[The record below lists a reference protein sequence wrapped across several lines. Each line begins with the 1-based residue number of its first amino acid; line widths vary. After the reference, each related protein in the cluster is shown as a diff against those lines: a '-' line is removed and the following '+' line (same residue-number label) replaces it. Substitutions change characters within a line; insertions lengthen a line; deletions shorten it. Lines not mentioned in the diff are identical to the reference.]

1 MQGTAAPVL
10 LQALALP
17 ASAQVGQRIAK
28 KLLTEQ
34 IAALKGST
42 AADKRFATDQL
53 EDLHWLA
60 ALKPSTVGLA
70 AWQTDTHDYL
80 EVAVLHAHLRPAATK
95 PSATSTAQ
103 LNRLVQLIH
112 RVIPYPVVLITTQ
125 ATPSGVQEQLSLA
138 HKRRTLSSGSAMVLE
153 QLVSTPWLA
162 QTDLQDAINKVASH
176 AIIHWPTAQF
186 LINLALSNPQST
198 TQRHLHARY
207 DGWLQSIEAL
217 AAAARNGRFALCPTP
232 TEAASR
238 RSALQHCA
246 QLDAQLASLRTQASK
261 ASQLA
266 QRAAL
271 NLKIADLM
279 AQRQAME
286 SQL

>member
-1 MQGTAAPVL
+1 MQGTEAPVL

-28 KLLTEQ
+28 KLLSEQ
-34 IAALKGST
+34 IAALKAST
-42 AADKRFATDQL
+42 AADKRLGTDLL

-80 EVAVLHAHLRPAATK
+80 EVAVLHAQLRPTATQ

-103 LNRLVQLIH
+103 LSRLVQLIH

-162 QTDLQDAINKVASH
+162 QSELQDAINKIAAP
-176 AIIHWPTAQF
+176 AIIHWPTALF
-186 LINLALSNPQST
+186 LINLALSSPLST
-198 TQRHLHARY
+198 TQRHLQARY

-217 AAAARNGRFALCPTP
+217 AAAGRTGRFALCPTP
-232 TEAASR
+232 AQAASR
-238 RSALQHCA
+238 RSALHHCA
-246 QLDAQLASLRTQASK
+246 QLDAQLASLRARASK
-261 ASQLA
+261 ESQLA
-266 QRAAL
+266 QRAAY
-271 NLKIADLM
+271 NLKIAGLM
-279 AQRQAME
+279 AQRQAIE
-286 SQL
+286 SGL